1 MDLRDHGKTAY
12 AVYDR
17 FSVGDAKTRYKLKVE
32 GYSGTAGRR
41 RGPHFRLPAPQNAFL
56 VFLVH
61 SLITPSFINASTS
74 QIHQV
79 PESLL
84 GANPELQL
92 NRAG

>member
-41 RGPHFRLPAPQNAFL
+41 LR
-56 VFLVH
+56 
-61 SLITPSFINASTS
+61 T
-74 QIHQV
+74 
-79 PESLL
+79 
-84 GANPELQL
+84 
-92 NRAG
+92 